1 MPTPS
6 NAGPQ
11 ALAIFDARPFFE
23 QVLQYGRQHGI
34 LSLQRLQAMCEE
46 GPKGMLQ
53 IARYFGTEYLRP
65 DLELAKLRMVN
76 LISLYLAHC
85 HGTDLHP
92 AAAALRDHSLQSRSK
107 GGSDLLKAMI
117 TMPQSSHFGMQ
128 ERSGFQDQHIPAL
141 AKWTLRSLPELQ
153 AEQRRRA
160 RISTLVEAAVWM
172 ASELGLD
179 TEQLEQSDAD
189 AEAVLR
195 TALLVRWCKLS
206 ALPDWPGLEKLL
218 LGLRRKFPD
227 HGVAALALTANSL
240 PVQLPQSLH
249 EPVLQACAEVA
260 ADLPALLDSAVTL
273 RKLLRLAPAFVGR
286 YFWREDPLAEMEQ
299 FERSGSAV
307 WDKATSGHSDD
318 SSLLTLFLLI
328 AAGARHT
335 TLLSEKTALAL
346 VRKMRK
352 SGLDAELPRQFI
364 RQQAP
369 ARQQPGYLSLWDTF
383 IAAALPLL
391 RSDASQAQHD
401 ALALLRRD
409 CNVSP

>member
-6 NAGPQ
+6 DAGPQ
-11 ALAIFDARPFFE
+11 ALAVFDARPFFE
-23 QVLQYGRQHGI
+23 QVVQYGRHHGI
-34 LSLQRLQAMCEE
+34 LSPERLQAMCEE

-65 DLELAKLRMVN
+65 DLELARRRMVN

-85 HGTDLHP
+85 HGTDLHQ

-128 ERSGFQDQHIPAL
+128 ERTGFHDQHIPIL
-141 AKWTLRSLPELQ
+141 AKWTLRSMRELQ
-153 AEQRRRA
+153 AEQARRA
-160 RISTLVEAAVWM
+160 HNATLVEAALSM
-172 ASELGLD
+172 ANGLGLD
-179 TEQLEQSDAD
+179 AGQLEESDAD

-206 ALPDWPGLEKLL
+206 AMPDWPGLEKML
-218 LGLRRKFPD
+218 LGLRRKYPD
-227 HGVAALALTANSL
+227 HGAATLALAAHGL
-240 PVQLPQSLH
+240 PAQLPLALQ
-249 EPVLQACAEVA
+249 EPVRRASATVA
-260 ADLPALLDSAVTL
+260 ADLPALLDPAVAL
-273 RKLLRLAPAFVGR
+273 RKLLRQTPAFVGR
-286 YFWREDPLAEMEQ
+286 YFWREDPLAEIEQ
-299 FERSGSAV
+299 FERSSSAV

-346 VRKMRK
+346 VRKIRK
-352 SGLDAELPRQFI
+352 SGLDAELPRQFV

-369 ARQQPGYLSLWDTF
+369 ARQQPGYLALWDTF
-383 IAAALPLL
+383 IEAAMPLL
-391 RSDASQAQHD
+391 RSDASHAQHD

-409 CNVSP
+409 CNVTT